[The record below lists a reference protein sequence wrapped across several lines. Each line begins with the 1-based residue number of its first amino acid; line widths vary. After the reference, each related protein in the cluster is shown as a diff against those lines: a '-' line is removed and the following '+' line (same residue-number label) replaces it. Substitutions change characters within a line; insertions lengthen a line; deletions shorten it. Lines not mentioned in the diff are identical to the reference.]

1 MIVYTYQDI
10 QQATDDGEEPIVA
23 FGYFDKTDPTS
34 GAFLFPTKIHVPYN
48 KSKPTPGI
56 TVTSLTDHLLKKVE
70 KLTEEVSNL
79 ELTVACNHDHGSVLT
94 QHGCATPEQSTC
106 VLKR

>member
-1 MIVYTYQDI
+1 MYTYKDI
-10 QQATDDGEEPIVA
+10 QQAIDDGEELIVA
-23 FGYFDKTDPTS
+23 LDNFDKTDPTS

-56 TVTSLTDHLLKKVE
+56 TVTSLTEHLYKKVE
-70 KLTEEVSNL
+70 KLTEEVANL

-94 QHGCATPEQSTC
+94 QHDCATPEQSTC
-106 VLKR
+106 VLRR

>member
-1 MIVYTYQDI
+1 MYTYKDI
-10 QQATDDGEEPIVA
+10 QQAIDDGEEPIVA
-23 FGYFDKTDPTS
+23 FDNFDKTDPTS

-48 KSKPTPGI
+48 KSKPPPSI
-56 TVTSLTDHLLKKVE
+56 TVTSLTDPLVRKVE

-94 QHGCATPEQSTC
+94 QHDCATPEQSTC
-106 VLKR
+106 VLRR